1 MRLVPSQSTG
11 PAEPNSDPAG
21 VEEAMRSFAQVSES
35 LLESY
40 EALARRAEYVEEELG
55 RANRA
60 LESKVEEL
68 DTVKRHLEAILES
81 LPTGVVVR
89 DGEGRI
95 TRANEAALSILGLQA
110 RDVAGQTR
118 VEGLPGPCGGQES
131 TRTWQ
136 ENEHRRSDGTRVVL
150 ASRLSKV
157 VTRSSELLGS
167 VEIVDDR
174 TELTRIAQR
183 MHQQSKMAALG
194 TMAGGIAHEIRN
206 PLNGIR
212 GFAGLLLR
220 ELEGDDKCGRW
231 AQRIVDGVGEVDS
244 IIASM
249 LTFAEP
255 ESLRSETFSLRT
267 MIDEVLA
274 MTPRADARGNTR
286 WQVEV
291 VGPELTIEADRIKL
305 RQALRNLVVN
315 AMDAQPDGG
324 RIRIDLSRG
333 EDELLLG
340 VADAGPGL
348 DSADAH
354 KVAEP
359 FYTTRAEGTGLGLA
373 LVHTIAR
380 LHGGRLEIAPEP
392 SSLGGA
398 QFRIRIPLAPL
409 D

>member
-1 MRLVPSQSTG
+1 MSSDPSPSTVA
-11 PAEPNSDPAG
+11 AEQAADPAG
-21 VEEAMRSFAQVSES
+21 VAEAMRSFAQVSES

-40 EALARRAEYVEEELG
+40 EALAQRAEYVEEELG

-81 LPTGVVVR
+81 LPTGVIVR
-89 DGEGRI
+89 NGSGRV

-110 RDVAGQTR
+110 RELVGQIHID
-118 VEGLPGPCGGQES
+118 GLPGPGTEQES
-131 TRTWQ
+131 TPAWKAH
-136 ENEHRRSDGTRVVL
+136 EHCRADGSRAVL
-150 ASRLSKV
+150 ASRLSRV
-157 VTRSSELLGS
+157 VTQSSELLGS

-174 TELTRIAQR
+174 TELTRIAER

-220 ELEGDDKCGRW
+220 ELDRDGKCGRW

-255 ESLRSETFSLRT
+255 ESLRSEVFDLRA
-267 MIDEVLA
+267 MIDELLT
-274 MTPRADARGNTR
+274 MTPRTNREERER
-286 WQVEV
+286 WQIEIL
-291 VGPELTIEADRIKL
+291 GPELTIKADRIKL
-305 RQALRNLVVN
+305 RQALRNLVAN
-315 AMDAQPDGG
+315 AMDAQPHGG
-324 RIRIDLSRG
+324 RIRIEFSQG
-333 EDELLLG
+333 ADELLLG
-340 VADAGPGL
+340 VADAGPGI
-348 DSADAH
+348 DPSHAH
-354 KVAEP
+354 QLTEP
-359 FYTTRAEGTGLGLA
+359 FFTTRAEGTGLGLA

-380 LHGGRLEIAPEP
+380 LHGGRLELASEP

-398 QFRIRIPLAPL
+398 QFHIRIPLAPL